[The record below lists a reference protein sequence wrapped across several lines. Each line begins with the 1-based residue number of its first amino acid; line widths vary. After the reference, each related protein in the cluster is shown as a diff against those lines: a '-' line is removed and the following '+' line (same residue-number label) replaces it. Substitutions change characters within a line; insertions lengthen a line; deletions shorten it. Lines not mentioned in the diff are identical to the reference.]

1 MDLASTIAPALQK
14 MLSLSHRT
22 EEPLSAGVI
31 SLASGDPHIS
41 TPPFVCDALVRAL
54 RSGTTHYASHIGD
67 PELRAAI
74 TNSLNLSYNVHYRAD
89 NILITHGASGALSS
103 VIQATLTPGDQ
114 VLLPEPTYSLFADLI
129 RMVGAVPVFVSNTP
143 AHHLDLAKI
152 RSHATTAKAVIICNP
167 CNPTGV
173 VFTRGEL
180 EELGRIAS
188 ACGLVVVVD
197 EAYQHLVFDNE
208 PFTSALAVDELRPN
222 LVYIQTFSKS
232 YAMCGWRIGFIGAS
246 TELVEA
252 ATAVQSR
259 MLGPINTF
267 VQRAALTAVTDSGDW
282 LAQLRR
288 IFQKRRDIVM
298 NLLGSC
304 RGLHILRPQATFYAF
319 AQYGMSRSSV
329 DVVALCMRN
338 GVAVRPGAEYGPT
351 GEGHIRI
358 AFSGQLDPLVE
369 GLVRLRRVFDGDYG

>member
-1 MDLASTIAPALQK
+1 
-14 MLSLSHRT
+14 MLGLSHRT

-54 RSGTTHYASHIGD
+54 RSGGTHYASHVGD

-74 TNSLNLSYNVHYRAD
+74 ANSLNLSYGVHYRPD

-114 VLLPEPTYSLFADLI
+114 VLLPEPTYSLFADLV
-129 RMVGAVPVFVSNTP
+129 RMIGAVPVFVSNTP
-143 AHHLDLAKI
+143 THHLDLATI
-152 RSHATTAKAVIICNP
+152 RSCAAAAKAVIICNP

-173 VFTRGEL
+173 VFNRGEL

-188 ACGLVVVVD
+188 AYGHVVIVD
-197 EAYQHLVFDNE
+197 EAYQHLVFDNA
-208 PFTSALAVDELRPN
+208 PFVSALAVDELRPN
-222 LVYIQTFSKS
+222 LVYVQTFSKS

-246 TELVEA
+246 TELVQA

-259 MLGPINTF
+259 IFGPINTF
-267 VQRAALTAVTDSGDW
+267 VQRAALAAIADSGDW
-282 LAQLRR
+282 LGQMRR
-288 IFQKRRDIVM
+288 TFQERRDIVM
-298 NLLGSC
+298 NSLGSS
-304 RGLHILRPQATFYAF
+304 RGLHILRPQATLYAF
-319 AQYGMSRSSV
+319 AQYRMSRSAV
-329 DVVALCMRN
+329 NVASLCMQN
-338 GVAVRPGAEYGPT
+338 GVAVRPGTEYGPT

-358 AFSGQLDPLVE
+358 AFSGQLELLVE
-369 GLVRLRRVFDGDYG
+369 GIVRLRRVFDPDYA